1 MAKKIQ
7 MKKLDIVKWVML
19 FPITLLILFLY
30 VTLVV
35 DLLYKFFDIFFNEEV
50 VAHLVSIFNYIA
62 IPTIVSA
69 CGYFIS
75 PKFKFKST
83 AILVL
88 VFLILEGL
96 AVAIRVY
103 DHLALNPLIGL
114 SVFVY
119 LICLYVVYK
128 LETK

>member
-35 DLLYKFFDIFFNEEV
+35 DLVYKFFDIFLNEEV

-69 CGYFIS
+69 CGYYIS

-83 AILVL
+83 LILVL
-88 VFLILEGL
+88 VFLTFETIAVGLRLKEHFPINSYVILSPI
-96 AVAIRVY
+96 VS
-103 DHLALNPLIGL
+103 LISL
-114 SVFVY
+114 YFVY
-119 LICLYVVYK
+119 K
-128 LETK
+128 SNK